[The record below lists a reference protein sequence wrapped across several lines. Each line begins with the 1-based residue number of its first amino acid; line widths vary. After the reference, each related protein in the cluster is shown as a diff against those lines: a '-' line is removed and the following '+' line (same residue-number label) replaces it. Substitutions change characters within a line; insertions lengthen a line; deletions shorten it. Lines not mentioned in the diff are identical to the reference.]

1 MDKFN
6 KAYIQLIKE
15 SVESFVVYELKT
27 LVREDDEDFD
37 SSYGFFTSA
46 EKANLEKE
54 RIMNEMLED
63 DGPALT
69 DDDFEII
76 EHEVK

>member
-6 KAYIQLIKE
+6 KTYMQLIKE
-15 SVESFVVYELKT
+15 NTDSFFVYELKT
-27 LVREDDEDFD
+27 LVTEDDPDFD
-37 SSYGFFTSA
+37 PSYGFFSSW

-63 DGPALT
+63 DAPALT
-69 DDDFEII
+69 DKDFEII

>member
-6 KAYIQLIKE
+6 KMYMQLIKE
-15 SVESFVVYELKT
+15 SAGSFVVYELKT

-37 SSYGFFTSA
+37 SSYGFFSSV

-54 RIMNEMLED
+54 RVMNEMLED

-76 EHEVK
+76 EHIVK

>member
-6 KAYIQLIKE
+6 KTYMQLIKE
-15 SVESFVVYELKT
+15 SMDSFVVYELKT
-27 LVREDDEDFD
+27 LVREDDDEFD
-37 SSYGFFTSA
+37 SSYGFFTSW

-69 DDDFEII
+69 DRDFEII